1 MIMIYNKE
9 LNHLKKRIKLLIK
22 GLSIDSDRKNTNN
35 TNTNTNNNLNN
46 YIHNNFLRFNNSI
59 ISNSINNKTKNKFN
73 NNLNTNNLI
82 KTKLQELKQINDL
95 VGEGRVLLE
104 FLNSGETTERE
115 TTEMEIKHLIKT
127 IDKTLFNLELENLL
141 FKKED
146 RLGAIIQ
153 ISVGPGGKESCDWVF
168 LLYRM
173 YAMWAEKQNF
183 KMKKVYFFPGEL
195 GGYKTIT
202 FKIQGMYAFGYLKGE
217 NGIHRLVRLSPYKKK
232 SKRHTTFASVNI
244 YPLKKKEMKISKIS
258 IKESEI
264 KWETF
269 RSKGSGGQNVNKVET
284 GVRLIHKPTNI
295 IIVNMETRSQYN
307 NKIKALRLLKEK
319 LFSLEIKTKNS
330 QNIEKNKSQW
340 GAQIRNYI
348 MHPYKLVKDIR
359 TNYETTDVKSVLN
372 GNINIFLK
380 KYLNLE
386 KKKIC

>member
-1 MIMIYNKE
+1 MKPI
-9 LNHLKKRIKLLIK
+9 
-22 GLSIDSDRKNTNN
+22 
-35 TNTNTNNNLNN
+35 
-46 YIHNNFLRFNNSI
+46 
-59 ISNSINNKTKNKFN
+59 
-73 NNLNTNNLI
+73 
-82 KTKLQELKQINDL
+82 
-95 VGEGRVLLE
+95 
-104 FLNSGETTERE
+104 
-115 TTEMEIKHLIKT
+115 IKT

-146 RLGAIIQ
+146 SLGAIIQ
-153 ISVGPGGKESCDWVF
+153 ISSGPGGNESCDWVF
-168 LLYRM
+168 LLHRM
-173 YAMWAEKQNF
+173 YTMWAEKNNF
-183 KMKKVYFFPGEL
+183 KIKTVEFLPGEL
-195 GGYKTIT
+195 GGFKTIT

-232 SKRHTTFASVNI
+232 SKRHTSFASVYI
-244 YPLKKKEMKISKIS
+244 YPLIKKEIKIS
-258 IKESEI
+258 IKEADI

-319 LFSLEIKTKNS
+319 LFSLEINS
-330 QNIEKNKSQW
+330 QRYNLEKKKSQW

-380 KYLNLE
+380 KYLDQN
-386 KKKIC
+386 KIC

>member
-1 MIMIYNKE
+1 MISNKEFSNKEFSNKEFSNKEFSNKE
-9 LNHLKKRIKLLIK
+9 LNHLKKRIKLLTK
-22 GLSIDSDRKNTNN
+22 VLSVDSKK
-35 TNTNTNNNLNN
+35 
-46 YIHNNFLRFNNSI
+46 YKS
-59 ISNSINNKTKNKFN
+59 KKC
-73 NNLNTNNLI
+73 
-82 KTKLQELKQINDL
+82 LQELKQINDL
-95 VGEGRVLLE
+95 VDEARVLLE

-115 TTEMEIKHLIKT
+115 TTEIEMKHLIKT

-153 ISVGPGGKESCDWVF
+153 ISAGPGGNESCDWVF
-168 LLYRM
+168 LLHRM
-173 YAMWAEKQNF
+173 YTMWAEKKNL

-195 GGYKTIT
+195 GGFKTIT

-217 NGIHRLVRLSPYKKK
+217 NGIHRLVRLSPYKNK
-232 SKRHTTFASVNI
+232 SKRHTTFASVYI
-244 YPLKKKEMKISKIS
+244 YPLRKKEMKIS
-258 IKESEI
+258 IKESDI

-319 LFSLEIKTKNS
+319 LFSLEIKTNHS
-330 QNIEKNKSQW
+330 PRYNIEKNKSQW

-372 GNINIFLK
+372 GNINMFLK

-386 KKKIC
+386 KKKICYNLLKT